1 MCIYML
7 IVKGRTF
14 PPLDA
19 LHVDTYSPG
28 MSRLRR
34 HADALPL
41 LPCACANLRRAARAV
56 TQLYDGE
63 LRATGLNITQF
74 TLLQALAATGP
85 VNQGGLGGL
94 LAIDS
99 TTLSRTLHPLE
110 TKGWIRTNPG
120 EDRRERQIE
129 LTAAGRAEL
138 VRASPAWERAQRR
151 LRRRLG
157 PGKWDSLFS
166 DLSAVAG
173 VARHA

>member
-1 MCIYML
+1 
-7 IVKGRTF
+7 
-14 PPLDA
+14 
-19 LHVDTYSPG
+19 

-63 LRATGLNITQF
+63 LRGTGLNITQF
-74 TLLQALAATGP
+74 TLLQALASTGP

-94 LAIDS
+94 LAIDT
-99 TTLSRTLHPLE
+99 TTLSRTLRPLE
-110 TKGWIRTNPG
+110 TKRWIRSVPG

-129 LTAAGRAEL
+129 LTAAGKAEL
-138 VRASPAWERAQRR
+138 VRATPAWERAQQR

-157 PGKWDSLFS
+157 QGRWEALLS

-173 VARHA
+173 MARHARGRSGLPAL